1 MRIAKKT
8 EILLFG
14 LLLGILVP
22 LEVLC
27 AYLAYETI
35 GEIVSSLYFI
45 VLGINLVFMVV
56 AIRYRAV
63 AALGAVVLGLA
74 IIPYQL
80 VLGHRLLRAQ
90 AEAASIV
97 AYVYEYRLNAGE
109 YPLDLSDYVF
119 EDSAMREYIQEY
131 RAGDSTH
138 WGGFLLAYRV
148 GTESTSHTYSPQ
160 HGWGYYPD

>member
-1 MRIAKKT
+1 MNKKT
-8 EILLFG
+8 ELLLFV
-14 LLLGILVP
+14 LLMGILVP

-35 GEIVSSLYFI
+35 GEIVSALYFI
-45 VLGINLVFMVV
+45 VLAINLVFIVV
-56 AIRYRAV
+56 AIRYRAA

-80 VLGHRLLRAQ
+80 VLGYRLLRVQ

-97 AYVYEYRLNAGE
+97 AYVYEYKLDTGE
-109 YPLDLSDYVF
+109 YPSDLTDYVF
-119 EDSAMREYIQEY
+119 EDPATREYVQDY
-131 RAGDSTH
+131 WADDSPD
-138 WGGFLLAYRV
+138 WGGFRLSYRI

-160 HGWGYYPD
+160 NGWGYYPD